1 MVFPNKPDEPAPG
14 HGIYGYKRFFQV
26 TSAIKTN
33 VLILTLSFA

>member
-1 MVFPNKPDEPAPG
+1 MAFPNKPVEPAP
-14 HGIYGYKRFFQV
+14 GIYGYKRFFQV